1 MDWQWGG
8 ILAASSQPRRT
19 VISIP
24 TTSLAGKSGGRF
36 GSGSHSCGCNRW
48 LRCGR
53 AGKSHNACL
62 ACLSSKSSVA
72 ALQLGG
78 VKHSGVVWVRQGVHA
93 TSSGPWGRIVGVEL
107 AIVGI
112 CRGSCRRTAGSAA
125 CSICLT
131 TILDGTTHRPIG
143 VAGGIAVCHLNAAR
157 FGPRLRVVSVYVVI
171 V

>member
-1 MDWQWGG
+1 MRYCVHATSIG
-8 ILAASSQPRRT
+8 PCRT
-19 VISIP
+19 IISIP
-24 TTSLAGKSGGRF
+24 ATSLACKSGGQLSSRCY
-36 GSGSHSCGCNRW
+36 GRRCNRW

-78 VKHSGVVWVRQGVHA
+78 VKHSGVVWMRYCVHA
-93 TSSGPWGRIVGVEL
+93 TSIGPWGRIIGIEL
-107 AIVGI
+107 AIVGV
-112 CRGSCRRTAGSAA
+112 CRGSCRRTAGGAA

-143 VAGGIAVCHLNAAR
+143 IARGIAVCHLNAAR
-157 FGPRLRVVSVYVVI
+157 FGPRLRIVSVYVVI